1 MREIPVYMIVGFLDA
16 GKTDFINGILEE
28 GFAQG
33 ERTVLISCE
42 EGEIEYN
49 EKALEGVNVV
59 QVEEYEQLTA
69 KFLRELEKKYK
80 PTQILMEYN
89 GMWGMEEL
97 CTYRFPGNW
106 TLYQI
111 MCIVDAT
118 TFELYTKNMGKLM
131 LEKLRNADMIAFNRC
146 TDELKVSLRK
156 RNLRMLN
163 RRADIFL
170 EDTAGNAEDYR
181 DGTVS
186 AFDLSQEL
194 IDITDEDYGIFFT
207 EVMDDLPMYE
217 GKKVR
222 FRGIVSQDE
231 RFGQY
236 YVAGRHVMVCCA
248 DDIAFFG
255 LPCKGLGKDTL
266 KTRDWAILTGTIRS
280 FQWELYGDE
289 PGPLLEVESVV
300 PCEKPEQEL
309 VQF

>member
-28 GFAQG
+28 GFARG
-33 ERTVLISCE
+33 ERTILISCE

-49 EKALEGVNVV
+49 EKALDGVTVV

-69 KFLRELEKKYK
+69 KFLRELEKKHK
-80 PTQILMEYN
+80 PTQILIEYN
-89 GMWGMEEL
+89 GMWEMEEL
-97 CTYRFPGNW
+97 CTYRFPANW

-146 TDELKVSLRK
+146 TDELKASLRK

-170 EDTAGNAEDYR
+170 EDNAGNAEDYR

-186 AFDLSQEL
+186 SFDLSLDL
-194 IDITDEDYGIFFT
+194 IDVPDEDYGIFYT
-207 EVMDDLPMYE
+207 EMSDDLAMYE
-217 GKKVR
+217 GKRVR
-222 FRGIVSQDE
+222 FRAIVSQDK
-231 RFGQY
+231 RFGEF

-255 LPCKGLGKDTL
+255 IPCKGLGKDTL
-266 KTRDWAILTGTIRS
+266 KTRDWAIITGTIHS
-280 FQWELYGDE
+280 MQWELYGEE
-289 PGPLLEVESVV
+289 PGPMLEVESVV
-300 PCEKPEQEL
+300 PCEKPVQEL

>member
-28 GFAQG
+28 GFARG
-33 ERTVLISCE
+33 ERTILISCE

-49 EKALEGVNVV
+49 EKALDGVTVV

-80 PTQILMEYN
+80 PTQILIEYN
-89 GMWGMEEL
+89 GMWEMEEL
-97 CTYRFPGNW
+97 CTYRFPANW

-146 TDELKVSLRK
+146 TDELKAALRK

-170 EDTAGNAEDYR
+170 EDNAGNAEDYR

-186 AFDLSQEL
+186 SFDLSLDL
-194 IDITDEDYGIFFT
+194 IDVPDEDYGIFYT
-207 EVMDDLPMYE
+207 EMSDDLAMYE
-217 GKKVR
+217 GKRVR
-222 FRGIVSQDE
+222 FRAIVSQDK
-231 RFGQY
+231 RFGEF

-255 LPCKGLGKDTL
+255 IPCKGLGKDTL
-266 KTRDWAILTGTIRS
+266 KTRDWAIITGTIHS
-280 FQWELYGDE
+280 MQWELYGEE
-289 PGPLLEVESVV
+289 PGPMLEVESVV
-300 PCEKPEQEL
+300 PCEKPVQEL

>member
-28 GFAQG
+28 GFARG
-33 ERTVLISCE
+33 ERTILISCE

-49 EKALEGVNVV
+49 EKALDGVTVV
-59 QVEEYEQLTA
+59 QVEEYKDLTA
-69 KFLRELEKKYK
+69 KFLRELEKKHN
-80 PTQILMEYN
+80 PTQILIEYN
-89 GMWGMEEL
+89 GMWEMEEL
-97 CTYRFPGNW
+97 CTYRFPANW

-146 TDELKVSLRK
+146 TDELKTALRK

-170 EDTAGNAEDYR
+170 EDNAGNAEDYR

-186 AFDLSQEL
+186 SFDLSLDL
-194 IDITDEDYGIFFT
+194 IDVPDEDYGIFYT
-207 EVMDDLPMYE
+207 EMSDDLAMYE
-217 GKKVR
+217 GKRVR
-222 FRGIVSQDE
+222 FRAIVSQDK
-231 RFGQY
+231 RFGEF

-255 LPCKGLGKDTL
+255 IPCKGLGKDTL
-266 KTRDWAILTGTIRS
+266 KTRDWAIITGTIHS
-280 FQWELYGDE
+280 MQWELYGEE
-289 PGPLLEVESVV
+289 PGPMLEVESVV
-300 PCEKPEQEL
+300 PCEKPVQEL

>member
-28 GFAQG
+28 GFARG
-33 ERTVLISCE
+33 ERTILISCE

-49 EKALEGVNVV
+49 EKALDGVTVV
-59 QVEEYEQLTA
+59 QVEEYKDLTA
-69 KFLRELEKKYK
+69 KFLRELEKKHK
-80 PTQILMEYN
+80 PTQILIEYN
-89 GMWGMEEL
+89 GMWEMEEL
-97 CTYRFPGNW
+97 CTYRFPANW

-146 TDELKVSLRK
+146 TDELKASLRK

-170 EDTAGNAEDYR
+170 EDNAGNAEDYR

-186 AFDLSQEL
+186 SFDLSLDL
-194 IDITDEDYGIFFT
+194 IDVPDEDYGIFYT
-207 EVMDDLPMYE
+207 EMSDDLAMYE
-217 GKKVR
+217 GKRVR
-222 FRGIVSQDE
+222 FRAIVSQDK
-231 RFGQY
+231 RFGEF

-255 LPCKGLGKDTL
+255 IPCKGLGKDTL
-266 KTRDWAILTGTIRS
+266 KTRDWAIITGTIHS
-280 FQWELYGDE
+280 MQWELYGEE
-289 PGPLLEVESVV
+289 PGPMLEVESVV
-300 PCEKPEQEL
+300 PCEKPVQEL

>member
-28 GFAQG
+28 GFARG
-33 ERTVLISCE
+33 ERTILISCE

-49 EKALEGVNVV
+49 EKALDGVTVV
-59 QVEEYEQLTA
+59 QVEEYKDLTA
-69 KFLRELEKKYK
+69 KFLRELEKKHN
-80 PTQILMEYN
+80 PTQILIEYN
-89 GMWGMEEL
+89 GMWEMEEL
-97 CTYRFPGNW
+97 CTYRFPANW

-146 TDELKVSLRK
+146 TDELKAALRK

-170 EDTAGNAEDYR
+170 EDNAGNAEDYR

-186 AFDLSQEL
+186 SFDLSLDL
-194 IDITDEDYGIFFT
+194 IDVPDEDYGIFYT
-207 EVMDDLPMYE
+207 EMSDDLAMYE
-217 GKKVR
+217 GKRVR
-222 FRGIVSQDE
+222 FRAIVSQDK
-231 RFGQY
+231 RFGEF

-255 LPCKGLGKDTL
+255 IPCKGLGKDTL
-266 KTRDWAILTGTIRS
+266 KTRDWAIITGTIHS
-280 FQWELYGDE
+280 MQWELYGEE
-289 PGPLLEVESVV
+289 PGPMLEVESVV
-300 PCEKPEQEL
+300 PCEKPVQEL

>member
-28 GFAQG
+28 GFARG
-33 ERTVLISCE
+33 ERTILISCE

-49 EKALEGVNVV
+49 EKALDGVTVV
-59 QVEEYEQLTA
+59 QVEEYKDLTA
-69 KFLRELEKKYK
+69 KFLRELEKKHN
-80 PTQILMEYN
+80 PTQILIEYN
-89 GMWGMEEL
+89 GMWEMEEL
-97 CTYRFPGNW
+97 CTYRFPRNW

-146 TDELKVSLRK
+146 TDELKASLRK

-170 EDTAGNAEDYR
+170 EDNAGNAEDYR

-186 AFDLSQEL
+186 SFDLSLDL
-194 IDITDEDYGIFFT
+194 IDVPDEDYGIFYT
-207 EVMDDLPMYE
+207 EMSDDLAMYE
-217 GKKVR
+217 GKRVR
-222 FRGIVSQDE
+222 FRAIVSQDK
-231 RFGQY
+231 RFGEF

-255 LPCKGLGKDTL
+255 IPCKGLGKDTL
-266 KTRDWAILTGTIRS
+266 KTRDWAIITGTIHS
-280 FQWELYGDE
+280 MQWELYGEE
-289 PGPLLEVESVV
+289 PGPMLEVESVV
-300 PCEKPEQEL
+300 PCEKPVQEL